1 MTADLAIG
9 LAILLVLVGVAIW
22 IHKAGGYKVRAKV
35 AEQENKDREEFEKRG
50 EEWDDMG
57 GVAGIVKRRMQRRS
71 WKLFKD

>member
-1 MTADLAIG
+1 MKTELALSLAIF
-9 LAILLVLVGVAIW
+9 LVAVGIVIW
-22 IHKAGGYKVRAKV
+22 IYKAGGYKVRMKV
-35 AEQENKDREEFEKRG
+35 AEQENKDREEFAKRG